1 MIVSG
6 VMGQPS
12 ELLNQLG
19 AATPGSLSTAI
30 YFPEHP
36 TKQFPAGDVVS
47 SSTGSLVQWPLLRK
61 RYAADAVAF
70 CCCNCNCRLL
80 P

>member
-1 MIVSG
+1 
-6 VMGQPS
+6 MGQPS

-19 AATPGSLSTAI
+19 AASPGSLSTAI

-47 SSTGSLVQWPLLRK
+47 MNSASLG
-61 RYAADAVAF
+61 
-70 CCCNCNCRLL
+70 CCVHVVGKLCS
-80 P
+80 

>member
-1 MIVSG
+1 
-6 VMGQPS
+6 MGQPS
-12 ELLNQLG
+12 ELLNQLS
-19 AATPGSLSTAI
+19 AATPGSLTTAI

-47 SSTGSLVQWPLLRK
+47 GPTRNKVQFHSYRTS
-61 RYAADAVAF
+61 YAAADAVAVR
-70 CCCNCNCRLL
+70 CCNCRLL